1 MPRLTLHI
9 VQYRLLLPDVRTLL
23 QFMWK
28 KAKHE
33 NYYNKFILYFELLYM
48 TFNYRFQI
56 KQTIIQVPAATAILQ
71 TSHNFTSRWTEKSP
85 ANKLLF

>member
-33 NYYNKFILYFELLYM
+33 NHYNKFILYFELLY
-48 TFNYRFQI
+48 TTYNY
-56 KQTIIQVPAATAILQ
+56 
-71 TSHNFTSRWTEKSP
+71 N
-85 ANKLLF
+85 

>member
-9 VQYRLLLPDVRTLL
+9 VQYRVLLSDVKTLL

-33 NYYNKFILYFELLYM
+33 NHDNKFISYFELLHM
-48 TFNYRFQI
+48 TLITDF
-56 KQTIIQVPAATAILQ
+56 K
-71 TSHNFTSRWTEKSP
+71 
-85 ANKLLF
+85 

>member
-1 MPRLTLHI
+1 VYRVSEEKKGSHSVELALITMPRLTLHI

-33 NYYNKFILYFELLYM
+33 NNHNKYILYFELLY
-48 TFNYRFQI
+48 TTYNY
-56 KQTIIQVPAATAILQ
+56 K
-71 TSHNFTSRWTEKSP
+71 
-85 ANKLLF
+85 